1 MGNDA
6 GHSEP
11 PGHACCMVRN
21 EAGVITTVDDSIVAL
36 LGWSPDQL
44 TGSPSTTLIHPNDQ
58 ASAVSAWFDMIN
70 TPGSTRTWRG
80 RYRTIEGN
88 WRWIEATNTNRLD
101 DPDHPGVLTLMRP
114 ADADFVSVEEEL
126 RARDE
131 LLTRLSDALPVGLF
145 QIDTNRHI
153 VFTNGRLHQ
162 ILAAPP
168 AVDLASQFAV
178 VVDDDLARLEEAM
191 EAVLGGHDVDN
202 LELRFRVAV
211 PHPEFAGTR
220 VCQVSLRPLTDG
232 AGAVTGT
239 IGSLFDISDSVDLR
253 RELEL
258 RASTDSLTG
267 CLSRGATFEL
277 LDRALRTAA
286 SAKAGVAVIFV
297 DLDGFKGIND
307 SYGHATGDQALWA
320 AADKIRSALRID
332 DVVGRLGGDEFL
344 VVCPGLS
351 NAEESVA
358 LAERIGKSLRA
369 RVPTAKGEIT
379 LRASIGV
386 AWTPWPANLQTLS
399 SPELTPRCTSRN

>member
-211 PHPEFAGTR
+211 PHPGIRRDPR
-220 VCQVSLRPLTDG
+220 VPGESAP
-232 AGAVTGT
+232 
-239 IGSLFDISDSVDLR
+239 SDR
-253 RELEL
+253 W
-258 RASTDSLTG
+258 G
-267 CLSRGATFEL
+267 RG
-277 LDRALRTAA
+277 RH
-286 SAKAGVAVIFV
+286 
-297 DLDGFKGIND
+297 
-307 SYGHATGDQALWA
+307 GHDW
-320 AADKIRSALRID
+320 
-332 DVVGRLGGDEFL
+332 
-344 VVCPGLS
+344 
-351 NAEESVA
+351 
-358 LAERIGKSLRA
+358 LAE
-369 RVPTAKGEIT
+369 
-379 LRASIGV
+379 
-386 AWTPWPANLQTLS
+386 
-399 SPELTPRCTSRN
+399 